1 MYVPVSHLI
10 LMTAEH
16 FGIYTWRVLHVSI
29 SDPLKQ
35 GKNEIEDSF
44 RAELEADNSS
54 HHTGQR
60 RASEKMVTGN
70 SNTS

>member
-1 MYVPVSHLI
+1 
-10 LMTAEH
+10 
-16 FGIYTWRVLHVSI
+16 VSI